1 MKGRL
6 FVVLLLKSKILAVM
20 IVLMAFAGQASAM
33 GISACH
39 INNDQQ
45 SANLTPVT
53 TDVTSASLSSTII
66 NAEPAFG
73 GFVCCSQNCDC
84 SLGNCAAA
92 MLSAASYDGNAILL
106 HQQDNRYQPLIP
118 DQSCA
123 SPYRPPIS
131 L

>member
-33 GISACH
+33 GISTCRM
-39 INNDQQ
+39 NDNQQ
-45 SANLTPVT
+45 SASLNPVT
-53 TDVTSASLSSTII
+53 TVVTAARHSSAII
-66 NAEPAFG
+66 NAGPAFDG
-73 GFVCCSQNCDC
+73 SVCCDQNCDC

-92 MLSAASYDGNAILL
+92 VLPSISYDGNAVLL
-106 HQQDNRYQPLIP
+106 LQQDNRYQSLIP
-118 DQSCA
+118 DQSCT